1 MTTAKHYRQF
11 AQECIESARE
21 ATSESIRK
29 QFLDLAKLW
38 MTAAD
43 QIDARDD
50 VPSRR
55 SIASKADGSRPPG
68 SAAE

>member
-1 MTTAKHYRQF
+1 MTTAKHYRQY

-21 ATSESIRK
+21 ATSEPIRK

-43 QIDARDD
+43 RMDARD
-50 VPSRR
+50 VPSNP
-55 SIASKADGSRPPG
+55 SIKLDGSRPPE
-68 SAAE
+68 SATTE